1 MYIHAHCWKC
11 HQILNS
17 KSPHWQGWDWWK
29 YQLFE
34 SNWWDPVIIDN
45 FVQDV
50 FCGEGQ
56 VYDHRQM
63 EYVCDHVSFS
73 GFRVWG
79 IGWSMYVR
87 PCEFFGF

>member
-1 MYIHAHCWKC
+1 MYTHAHT
-11 HQILNS
+11 HTHTLVQV
-17 KSPHWQGWDWWK
+17 SPNPKLPIRDRQGWDWWK

-56 VYDHRQM
+56 AYDHRQM
-63 EYVCDHVSFS
+63 EYVCDHVSCSVS
-73 GFRVWG
+73 G
-79 IGWSMYVR
+79 VR
-87 PCEFFGF
+87 F